1 MLRDGGK
8 ALPPPPTKICQT
20 YLTSMKLGT
29 FIPHPKKILKMYKD
43 MTHTL
48 TFADISIFYQKSATF
63 VLVRNTDKDWILMLS
78 CYFFNLVLLFKGC
91 SNKNGCNFD
100 DTSKIGYSRPS

>member
-1 MLRDGGK
+1 
-8 ALPPPPTKICQT
+8 
-20 YLTSMKLGT
+20 
-29 FIPHPKKILKMYKD
+29 MYKD
-43 MTHTL
+43 MKHTL
-48 TFADISIFYQKSATF
+48 TFPDISILYQKSATF

-100 DTSKIGYSRPS
+100 DASKIVYSRPS